1 MRMGLEGRDKIIVN
15 SGVDVG
21 ERNRT
26 SGASVLGL
34 LILIAERSCDGFW
47 AMFANEMSSEARE
60 GGQVT
65 ATDGTQ

>member
-15 SGVDVG
+15 SGDDVG

-34 LILIAERSCDGFW
+34 LVLIAERSGDGFGRCLL
-47 AMFANEMSSEARE
+47 MR
-60 GGQVT
+60 
-65 ATDGTQ
+65 